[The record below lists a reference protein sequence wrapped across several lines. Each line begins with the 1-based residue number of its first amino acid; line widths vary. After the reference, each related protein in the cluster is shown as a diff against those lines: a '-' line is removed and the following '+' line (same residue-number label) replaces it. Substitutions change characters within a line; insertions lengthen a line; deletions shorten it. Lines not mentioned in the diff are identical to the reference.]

1 MTEVRLNVPLITT
14 NVNGLMPL
22 FKKKKLSV
30 ALTPQKAGVC
40 VSERDMRGEKTN
52 IKREHLNYKRLNTY

>member
-22 FKKKKLSV
+22 FKKKLSV
-30 ALTPQKAGVC
+30 ALTPKKAGVC
-40 VSERDMRGEKTN
+40 V
-52 IKREHLNYKRLNTY
+52 